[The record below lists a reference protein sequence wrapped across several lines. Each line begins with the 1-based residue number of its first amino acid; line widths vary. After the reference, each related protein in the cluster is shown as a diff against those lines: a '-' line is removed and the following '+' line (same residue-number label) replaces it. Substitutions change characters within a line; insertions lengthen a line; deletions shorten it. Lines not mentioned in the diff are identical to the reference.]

1 MKIKPIRTE
10 ADYEKALS
18 RVDKLWGAKKGTLAG
33 DELEV
38 WVTLIEA
45 YEDEKYPID
54 APDPVSAIEYY
65 MEEKNLKRTDLAK
78 HFGSK
83 SLVSDVLN
91 RKKSLTLKIIK
102 SLHQEFGIPYDF
114 THRVTLERAIR
125 GNVKCRSLRHLL
137 LYH

>member
-18 RVDKLWGAKKGTLAG
+18 RVDKLWGAKKGTPAG

-83 SLVSDVLN
+83 SLVSDILN

-102 SLHQEFGIPYDF
+102 SLHQEFGIPY
-114 THRVTLERAIR
+114 E
-125 GNVKCRSLRHLL
+125 LL
-137 LYH
+137 IA

>member
-10 ADYEKALS
+10 TDYEKALA

-102 SLHQEFGIPYDF
+102 SLHQEFGIPYD
-114 THRVTLERAIR
+114 
-125 GNVKCRSLRHLL
+125 LL
-137 LYH
+137 IA

>member
-10 ADYEKALS
+10 FDYEKALG
-18 RVDKLWGAKKGTLAG
+18 RVDKLWGSKKGTPAG

-65 MEEKNLKRTDLAK
+65 MEVKNLKRTDLAK

-83 SLVSDVLN
+83 SLVSDILN

-102 SLHQEFGIPYDF
+102 SLHQEFGIPY
-114 THRVTLERAIR
+114 E
-125 GNVKCRSLRHLL
+125 LL
-137 LYH
+137 IA

>member
-18 RVDKLWGAKKGTLAG
+18 RVDKLCGAKKGTPAG

-65 MEEKNLKRTDLAK
+65 MDEKNLKRTDLAK

-83 SLVSDVLN
+83 SLVSDILN

-102 SLHQEFGIPYDF
+102 SLHQEFGIPYD
-114 THRVTLERAIR
+114 
-125 GNVKCRSLRHLL
+125 LL
-137 LYH
+137 IA

>member
-18 RVDKLWGAKKGTLAG
+18 RVDKLWGAKKGTTTG

-54 APDPVSAIEYY
+54 VPDPVSVIEYY
-65 MEEKNLKRTDLAK
+65 MEGKNLKRTDLAK

-83 SLVSDVLN
+83 SLVSDILN
-91 RKKSLTLKIIK
+91 RKKLLTLKIIK
-102 SLHQEFGIPYDF
+102 SLHVEFGIPYEM
-114 THRVTLERAIR
+114 LI
-125 GNVKCRSLRHLL
+125 S
-137 LYH
+137 

>member
-10 ADYEKALS
+10 SDYDKALA
-18 RVDKLWGAKKGTLAG
+18 RVDKLWGAKKGTPAG

-45 YEDEKYPID
+45 YENVKYPIG

-65 MEEKNLKRTDLAK
+65 MDEKKLKRTDLAV

-83 SLVSDVLN
+83 GLVSDILN

-102 SLHQEFGIPYDF
+102 TLHQEFGIPY
-114 THRVTLERAIR
+114 E
-125 GNVKCRSLRHLL
+125 LL
-137 LYH
+137 IS

>member
-1 MKIKPIRTE
+1 M
-10 ADYEKALS
+10 
-18 RVDKLWGAKKGTLAG
+18 WGAKKGTLAG

-45 YEDEKYPID
+45 YEDEKYPIA

-91 RKKSLTLKIIK
+91 RKN
-102 SLHQEFGIPYDF
+102 H
-114 THRVTLERAIR
+114 
-125 GNVKCRSLRHLL
+125 
-137 LYH
+137 

>member
-18 RVDKLWGAKKGTLAG
+18 RVDKLWGAKKGTQAG

-83 SLVSDVLN
+83 SLVSDILN

-102 SLHQEFGIPYDF
+102 SLHVEFGIPYEM
-114 THRVTLERAIR
+114 LI
-125 GNVKCRSLRHLL
+125 S
-137 LYH
+137 

>member
-18 RVDKLWGAKKGTLAG
+18 RVDKLWGAKKGTPAG

-65 MEEKNLKRTDLAK
+65 MDEKNLKRTDLAK

-83 SLVSDVLN
+83 SLVSDILN

-102 SLHQEFGIPYDF
+102 SLHQEFGIPYD
-114 THRVTLERAIR
+114 
-125 GNVKCRSLRHLL
+125 LL
-137 LYH
+137 IA

>member
-1 MKIKPIRTE
+1 MKIKPIKTE
-10 ADYEKALS
+10 VDYEKALA
-18 RVDKLWGAKKGTLAG
+18 RVDKLWGSKKETSAG

-65 MEEKNLKRTDLAK
+65 MEENKLKRTDLAK

-83 SLVSDVLN
+83 SLVSDILN

-102 SLHQEFGIPYDF
+102 SLHQEFGIPY
-114 THRVTLERAIR
+114 E
-125 GNVKCRSLRHLL
+125 LL
-137 LYH
+137 IT

>member
-10 ADYEKALS
+10 TDYEKALA
-18 RVDKLWGAKKGTLAG
+18 RVDKLWGARKGTPSG

-45 YEDEKYPID
+45 YEEEKYPID

-102 SLHQEFGIPYDF
+102 SLHQEFGIPYD
-114 THRVTLERAIR
+114 
-125 GNVKCRSLRHLL
+125 LL
-137 LYH
+137 IA

>member
-1 MKIKPIRTE
+1 MKIKPIKTE
-10 ADYEKALS
+10 LDYEKALA
-18 RVDKLWGAKKGTLAG
+18 RVDKLWGSKKGTPSG

-54 APDPVSAIEYY
+54 SPDPVSTIEYY
-65 MEEKNLKRTDLAK
+65 MEQKNLKRTDLAK

-83 SLVSDVLN
+83 GLVSDVLN

-102 SLHQEFGIPYDF
+102 SLHQEFGIPY
-114 THRVTLERAIR
+114 E
-125 GNVKCRSLRHLL
+125 LL
-137 LYH
+137 IV